1 MARAPGNNIRIEYDR
16 QAECYQI
23 VWAPMVVVGVGGT
36 RTEALED
43 LRRAAHFG
51 VDAMIDEKC
60 IKASRRGSEI

>member
-1 MARAPGNNIRIEYDR
+1 MAWAPGNNIRIEYDR

-23 VWAPMVVVGVGGT
+23 IWAPMVVVGAGGT

-51 VDAMIDEKC
+51 VDAMVDVKLAKLGR
-60 IKASRRGSEI
+60 KAR